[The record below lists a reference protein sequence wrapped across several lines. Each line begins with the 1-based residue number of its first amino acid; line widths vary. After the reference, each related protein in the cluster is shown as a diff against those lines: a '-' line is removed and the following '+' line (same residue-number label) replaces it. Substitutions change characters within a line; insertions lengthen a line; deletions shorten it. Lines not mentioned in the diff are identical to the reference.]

1 MRFKECVE
9 KPWNDSGEDMLYN
22 SYTSIYIYIWH
33 MYHVSLYIHREK
45 FMPGLLLRLIIFVAG
60 RAELKAFK
68 KALILVG
75 AR

>member
-1 MRFKECVE
+1 
-9 KPWNDSGEDMLYN
+9 
-22 SYTSIYIYIWH
+22 